1 MTEVLVF
8 AQSSERFKQRLEWKT
23 DSNVLEYK
31 IEIQNQ
37 AGKIIDTI
45 TTDQGFVELSLTPGS
60 YRYKIYA
67 YDLLGRES
75 VSTKWIPFEILVANQ
90 PAIKH
95 TQTLEGLEE
104 DGKTLELDVN
114 IGGVTQESIVE
125 LVSENG
131 KKKIKG
137 KLVISTEESAAGISA
152 SETHNAVKAQ
162 FNDVPQGNWKL
173 VVTNPSGLSSESESF
188 EVRDVLKEERIA
200 AEKAEKERL
209 AREEKERKEAEKLA
223 KELAKKEEE
232 ERIAREKAAKEE
244 AERLA
249 KEKALKEAKEKAF
262 QEELERIAK
271 ERAEK
276 EEQKRQEAI
285 KVVEK
290 EIEERVEKERI
301 EKEKIEAQKAEEER
315 IAHEAER
322 REQEEAER
330 LAREEEEAA
339 EREREEQEKE
349 EKRLARLNRDR
360 KFTITPFGGFN
371 ACLYEND
378 VFKDLKLNRMSPAF
392 GGRFDYLPVHTKSLR
407 FGLEVN
413 GFYSKFNTENNFLKF
428 NLNMFDIHTDAVLR
442 VGPGKQ
448 KKFWIQLK
456 TGAGIYIFNETIDY
470 LGNSVNNKQ
479 NVTMNYGY
487 FEAGG
492 GLSFVIIPSRIIA
505 IELGTD
511 FHNVFMQDTFIGF
524 AIPYVGLG
532 FRF

>member
-1 MTEVLVF
+1 M
-8 AQSSERFKQRLEWKT
+8 KT
-23 DSNVLEYK
+23 
-31 IEIQNQ
+31 
-37 AGKIIDTI
+37 A
-45 TTDQGFVELSLTPGS
+45 
-60 YRYKIYA
+60 
-67 YDLLGRES
+67 
-75 VSTKWIPFEILVANQ
+75 
-90 PAIKH
+90 
-95 TQTLEGLEE
+95 
-104 DGKTLELDVN
+104 
-114 IGGVTQESIVE
+114 
-125 LVSENG
+125 

-137 KLVISTEESAAGISA
+137 KLVISAEEGAAAGAAA

-162 FNDVPQGNWKL
+162 FDDVPQGNWKL

-188 EVRDVLKEERIA
+188 EVRDVLKEQRIA

-249 KEKALKEAKEKAF
+249 REQAEREAREKAF

-290 EIEERVEKERI
+290 EIEERVEKARI
-301 EKEKIEAQKAEEER
+301 EKERIEAQKAEEER
-315 IAHEAER
+315 IALEAVR

-330 LAREEEEAA
+330 IAREEEEAA
-339 EREREEQEKE
+339 ERERKEQEKA
-349 EKRLARLNRDR
+349 EKREARLNRDR
-360 KFTITPFGGFN
+360 KFAITPFGGLN
-371 ACLYEND
+371 MCIYESD
-378 VFKDLKLNRMSPAF
+378 VFKDLKLNSVAPAL
-392 GGRFDYLPVHTKSLR
+392 GGRFDYLPVHTKSIR
-407 FGLEVN
+407 FGLELN
-413 GFYSKFNTENNFLKF
+413 GFYSKFDAKNQFYNL
-428 NLNMFDIHTDAVLR
+428 NLNMLDIHTDTVFR
-442 VGPGKQ
+442 VGPGKK

-456 TGAGIYIFNETIDY
+456 TGLGIYIFNESIDY
-470 LGNSVNNKQ
+470 LGNSINNKS

-492 GLSFVIIPSRIIA
+492 GLSFMFIPSRVVTLEFGA
-505 IELGTD
+505 D
-511 FHNVFMQDTFIGF
+511 FHNVFMKDAFIGF
-524 AIPYVGLG
+524 VLPYAGLG